1 MKKVT
6 WLLGLSLL
14 LSGGNVMAQ
23 EDENT
28 DPMLEK
34 EIPGNQIQTVENLS
48 GVMDYLENVLSDLK
62 KTLSEKQ
69 KDVEGAQNTLR
80 GTAKT
85 ITEDKTTLVDAPE
98 KKEYDQFA
106 ASTVWDG
113 MSFGNADIY
122 YYSVVTKGNPLTGGD
137 EAVVY
142 YVAPSLKDE
151 VETLVGEGKLE
162 HLNLSV
168 VTDYAKLNLTANI
181 NRIYIY
187 YKDLTNSESPTIGT
201 LTGATTSLAS
211 KNVALVAGSFLETLL
226 DKIPQIEETKTVVKD
241 NPQYKYW
248 TDEVARLQGLTT
260 PYVERIALAEKSLKS
275 ISIENDLVIADVNF
289 ADKTWPADY
298 TIKGNYHVISGSGAT
313 GAALFNRNEGN
324 IENLVVSTGFIAK
337 TNTGVISNCIERVA
351 VGNYAT
357 YNAAGTKKENIASL
371 EDAAYELKDVYG
383 YNIATKTV
391 EKAAPTNRVYVAHY
405 ANATHKDVYDFKVN
419 IDANGKVVYDKEKA
433 KTNGFADGEMSLQN
447 AVLYIDGVDA
457 NTKVEKNVALKVDGS
472 SIYTCAEVEMTEGT
486 GTSEFYI
493 PLNFTATTLNY
504 KRTVTK
510 DMASVCFPFA
520 LTSDMKEKLGI
531 KSYHQFKDVDA
542 TTNTMW
548 FSERSSIE
556 ANSPA
561 VITFASEGNTVD
573 FSKYTGIQFTAT
585 TSNADLGSTNSN
597 TGKRLFY
604 GNYKATQKSDD
615 LSQAHGNGA
624 FVYGVQNGRLVKM
637 ASTAWLDQFRSY
649 VVYEGDL
656 TKENAAPSFRIGL
669 LDENDNEIVTA
680 VESVSADKNGSFKV
694 MGGNNAIEVSTEK
707 ACDVKVYTV
716 NGTLV
721 KSVQVEAG
729 NTSLPVK
736 AGMYVVNGTKVIV
749 K

>member
-1 MKKVT
+1 
-6 WLLGLSLL
+6 
-14 LSGGNVMAQ
+14 MAQ
-23 EDENT
+23 D
-28 DPMLEK
+28 
-34 EIPGNQIQTVENLS
+34 V
-48 GVMDYLENVLSDLK
+48 
-62 KTLSEKQ
+62 KTI
-69 KDVEGAQNTLR
+69 
-80 GTAKT
+80 GTAKEFATAIENMSMAEGLQQKVAKLAEEFEAENGRLRGLNKYLSVTKKSPDDASYKAWYESYDTDKILYYKIVVGGNARVGDKIYFSLPDYVADSEKGDWKELKSSSDYPENNDAVMEGVVNGIKEAFFRYKSQLSGNVETSDGYAASSVKT
-85 ITEDKTTLVDAPE
+85 IVAVFDLVNVGRSVIPLYLEENPGYTEQKAIVDA
-98 KKEYDQFA
+98 KEEELNQAKSELEQA
-106 ASTVWDG
+106 AGFKTLR
-113 MSFGNADIY
+113 
-122 YYSVVTKGNPLTGGD
+122 LTGNLEFGD
-137 EAVVY
+137 SEDQQV
-142 YVAPSLKDE
+142 
-151 VETLVGEGKLE
+151 VGEWTLPAGYTIDG
-162 HLNLSV
+162 NYYTISGTG
-168 VTDYAKLNLTANI
+168 TD
-181 NRIYIY
+181 
-187 YKDLTNSESPTIGT
+187 
-201 LTGATTSLAS
+201 GATL
-211 KNVALVAGSFLETLL
+211 LVTNNG
-226 DKIPQIEETKTVVKD
+226 
-241 NPQYKYW
+241 
-248 TDEVARLQGLTT
+248 
-260 PYVERIALAEKSLKS
+260 
-275 ISIENDLVIADVNF
+275 
-289 ADKTWPADY
+289 
-298 TIKGNYHVISGSGAT
+298 TIK
-313 GAALFNRNEGN
+313 
-324 IENLVVSTGFIAK
+324 NLVVSTGMIAAE
-337 TNTGVISNCIERVA
+337 NTGKVTNSIARIA
-351 VGNYAT
+351 TGNYAT
-357 YNAAGTKKENIASL
+357 YNAAGTMKENIASL

-383 YNIATKTV
+383 YNIGTKAI
-391 EKAAPTNRVYVAHY
+391 EKAASTNRVYVAHY

-419 IDANGKVVYDKEKA
+419 IGANGKVVYDKAKA
-433 KTNGFADGEMSLQN
+433 ETNGFADGEMSLQN

-472 SIYTCAEVEMTEGT
+472 SIYTCAEVEMSEGEN
-486 GTSEFYI
+486 TSEFYI
-493 PLNFTATTLNY
+493 PLNFTATKLNY
-504 KRTVTK
+504 TRKVSK

-520 LTSDMKEKLGI
+520 LTSDMKSKLGI
-531 KSYHQFKDVDA
+531 KTYHQFKDVDA
-542 TTNTMW
+542 TANTMW

-561 VITFASEGNTVD
+561 VITFANEGNTVD
-573 FSKYTGIQFTAT
+573 FSKYTDGIQFTAT

-604 GNYKATQKSDD
+604 GNYKATQRPDD
-615 LSQAHGNGA
+615 LSQTHGNGA